1 MRYLLFSDVDGTMLD
16 VDTYRWDE
24 ALPGIEC
31 ARRHGAPIIF
41 NTSKT
46 EQETRLLGETLGI
59 HAPFAIENG
68 GAVYVPPG
76 TFDDGEA
83 EGLIPFGA
91 PYPLIQTALDEL
103 AAAFRF
109 RGISGMSG
117 EEVEAACGLPPGAVA
132 AARERRFSEPLVWRD
147 DLERLDKFAERLRP
161 HKLHLKRGDRF
172 VHVMGKTDKRV
183 ALEHLV
189 PRYRRRYPEVVSVA
203 LGNGPNDL
211 DMMAE
216 ADIAVVINNPGG
228 RNIQYPGARVPEGTG
243 PAAWSRA
250 VQALLEGSHE

>member
-16 VDTYRWDE
+16 VETYRWDE

-31 ARRHGAPIIF
+31 ARLHGVPIVF

-46 EQETRLLGETLGI
+46 EQETRLLGEMLGI
-59 HAPFAIENG
+59 EAPFAIENG

-76 TFDDGEA
+76 TFDDGRE
-83 EGLIPFGA
+83 EGLIPLGV
-91 PYPLIQTALDEL
+91 PYPVIRAALDEL
-103 AAAFRF
+103 SVSFRF
-109 RGISGMSG
+109 QGISDMSE
-117 EEVEAACGLPPGAVA
+117 EEVETACGLPSGAMA

-147 DLERLDKFAERLRP
+147 EPERMDEFAERLRS
-161 HKLHLKRGDRF
+161 HGLTLKRGDRF
-172 VHVMGKTDKRV
+172 VHVMGATDKRV

-189 PRYRRRYPEVVSVA
+189 PRYRRRSPEAVSVA

-211 DMMAE
+211 DMMAA

-228 RNIQYPGARVPEGTG
+228 RNIQYAGARVPEGTG

-250 VQALLEGSHE
+250 VQALLEGCP

>member
-16 VDTYRWDE
+16 VETYCWEE

-31 ARRHGAPIIF
+31 ARRHGVPIIF

-46 EQETRLLGETLGI
+46 EQETFQLGKELGI
-59 HAPFAIENG
+59 HAPFSIENG

-91 PYPLIQTALDEL
+91 PHPAIRAALNGL
-103 AAAFRF
+103 SASFHF
-109 RGISGMSG
+109 QGISDMSE
-117 EEVEAACGLPPGAVA
+117 EEVEAACGLPPGSVA

-147 DLERLDKFAERLRP
+147 EPGRLDEFAESLRP
-161 HKLHLKRGDRF
+161 HGLILKRGDRF
-172 VHVMGKTDKRV
+172 VHVMGETDKQV

-189 PRYRRRYPEVVSVA
+189 PRYRRRHPEAVSVA

-211 DMMAE
+211 GMMSA

-250 VQALLEGSHE
+250 VRTLLEGQS

>member
-1 MRYLLFSDVDGTMLD
+1 MMRYLLFSDVDGTMLD
-16 VDTYRWDE
+16 ADTYQWEE

-46 EQETRLLGETLGI
+46 EQETHLLGETLGI
-59 HAPFAIENG
+59 HAPFSIENG

-76 TFDDGEA
+76 TFDDGEK
-83 EGLIPFGA
+83 EGLIPFGVS
-91 PYPLIQTALDEL
+91 YPVIRAALDEL
-103 AAAFRF
+103 APSFRF
-109 RGISGMSG
+109 QGISDMSE
-117 EEVEAACGLPPGAVA
+117 EEVEVACGLPAGAMA
-132 AARERRFSEPLVWRD
+132 AARERRFTEPLVWRD
-147 DLERLDKFAERLRP
+147 EPERLDEFAERLRP
-161 HKLHLKRGDRF
+161 HGLNLKRGDRF
-172 VHVMGKTDKRV
+172 VHVMGATDKRV

-189 PRYRRRYPEVVSVA
+189 PRYRRQFPEVMSVA

-211 DMMAE
+211 GMMDA

-250 VQALLEGSHE
+250 VQALLGG

>member
-16 VDTYRWDE
+16 ADTYQWEE
-24 ALPGIEC
+24 ALPGIES
-31 ARRHGAPIIF
+31 ARKHGMPIIF

-46 EQETRLLGETLGI
+46 EQETRLLGEELGI
-59 HAPFAIENG
+59 RAPFSIENG

-91 PYPLIQTALDEL
+91 PYPVIRAALDEL
-103 AAAFRF
+103 APSYRF
-109 RGISGMSG
+109 QGISDMS
-117 EEVEAACGLPPGAVA
+117 EKEVEAACGLPAGAMA
-132 AARERRFSEPLVWRD
+132 AARERHFTEPLVWRD
-147 DLERLDKFAERLRP
+147 DPRRLDEFAERLRR
-161 HKLHLKRGDRF
+161 HGLNLKRGDRF
-172 VHVMGKTDKRV
+172 VHVMGTTDKRV

-189 PRYRRRYPEVVSVA
+189 PRYRQRYPGVMSVA

-211 DMMAE
+211 GMMDA

-243 PAAWSRA
+243 PTAWSRA
-250 VQALLEGSHE
+250 VQALLEG

>member
-1 MRYLLFSDVDGTMLD
+1 MMRYLLFSDVDGTMLAA
-16 VDTYRWDE
+16 DTYQWEE

-31 ARRHGAPIIF
+31 ARKHGVPIIF

-59 HAPFAIENG
+59 DAPFSIENG

-91 PYPLIQTALDEL
+91 PYPVIRAALDGL
-103 AAAFRF
+103 SASFRF
-109 RGISGMSG
+109 QGISDMS
-117 EEVEAACGLPPGAVA
+117 EKEVEAACGLPAGAMA
-132 AARERRFSEPLVWRD
+132 AARERRFTEPLVWRD
-147 DLERLDKFAERLRP
+147 EPERLDEFAEQLRS
-161 HKLHLKRGDRF
+161 HGLHLKRGDRF
-172 VHVMGKTDKRV
+172 VHVMGATDKQV

-189 PRYRRRYPEVVSVA
+189 PRYRQQYPGVVSVA

-211 DMMAE
+211 GMMDA
-216 ADIAVVINNPGG
+216 ADIVVVINNPGG

-250 VQALLEGSHE
+250 VQALLEG